1 MKIQF
6 VLNHNP
12 VTAEVSGDERLI
24 DTLRNTFGL
33 TSVKEGCGEGECG
46 SCTVIINQLAVTS
59 CTVLTFQLDG
69 SHVLTTEGLAIN
81 GELDRIQ
88 KAFISHGA
96 IQCGY
101 CTPGMIMSVKALLYH
116 KAKPTPEE
124 IKRAIEGNLCRC
136 TGYHQIVEAVESLE
150 ADYES

>member
-1 MKIQF
+1 MKVSF
-6 VLNHNP
+6 TLNHQP
-12 VTAEVSGDERLI
+12 VEAEVTGDERLI

-46 SCTVIINQLAVTS
+46 SCTVIVDQLAVTS
-59 CTVLTFQLDG
+59 CTVLTFQLAG
-69 SHVLTTEGLAIN
+69 CEVLTTEGLAVN

-88 KAFISHGA
+88 TAFINHGA

-101 CTPGMIMSVKALLYH
+101 CTPGMIMSVKALLFKNTH
-116 KAKPTPEE
+116 PTPEQ

-136 TGYHQIVEAVESLE
+136 TGYHQIIEAVQSLE
-150 ADYES
+150 AGYES